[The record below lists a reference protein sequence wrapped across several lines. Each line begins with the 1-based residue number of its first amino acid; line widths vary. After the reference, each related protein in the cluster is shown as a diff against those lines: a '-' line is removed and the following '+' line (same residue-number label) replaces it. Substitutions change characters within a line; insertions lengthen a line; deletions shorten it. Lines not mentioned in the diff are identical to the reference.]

1 MFWLDWGDVPKL
13 ERAWMDGQHREVLVS
28 QKLIWPNGL
37 TIDYVL
43 DRLYWVDARRDVIE
57 SVDLNGNDR

>member
-1 MFWLDWGDVPKL
+1 
-13 ERAWMDGQHREVLVS
+13 MDGQHREVLVS

-37 TIDYVL
+37 TIDYIL